1 MSNRFHNKWHR
12 KNHHTYGN
20 ASNPDASHDPIA
32 SQHQPFL
39 GEFVLQG
46 ALCAVAPMSAFAG
59 YFYSNFTGLCAFAG
73 YRAIQAKAF
82 SFPGGDSIGLQV
94 DSQNIAISAY
104 APWVGLN
111 VYSMTHAISAY
122 GKGRGAFIGS
132 DIKGAEIEGGS
143 IGAEIY
149 SDNKA
154 ISANGF
160 LMGAE
165 IYSNRR
171 AISAYGSYTAA
182 ELYGA
187 VRAISA
193 MSPNLGI
200 EVYSNQRAISAYGS
214 NVGIE
219 VRSPLVALSAS
230 ADNLAGTFYA
240 NNRALS
246 AYGTIVAGELR
257 SPNTGALI
265 YGGTRG
271 LSAYSGYTAAELYG
285 ASRALS
291 AMSPQLGIEVYS
303 NNRAI
308 SAYGTSIGLE
318 TASPQVALSAYS
330 PKIAIRAYAPTYTQ
344 NSDGV
349 RALDVRGFSFF
360 DGDVTISGNLTAAGA
375 LTYLDTKVQITSSLY
390 VKNEGTDTAC
400 TVIQT
405 GEVAVAHFYD
415 DSNSALFINGTSTA
429 PGFVGINT
437 ATPNQRLTVVGNIS
451 GYSNQ
456 VSFGASRASGTWS
469 LSEGTSR
476 ATGNLSHAEGSAT
489 LASGTASHTEGEVT
503 TASGYTSHAEGYSTT
518 ASGIASHAEGNVTV
532 ASGDYG
538 SHAEGTN
545 TTASGTASHA
555 EGSNTLASG
564 IASHAEG
571 IRAVASGEASHAA
584 GFRTLASGQYATTIG
599 FGTSATT
606 QYSFAGGANSI
617 VKDRYNGFA
626 FGNNNRVTHDSAVAL
641 GGDANLA
648 SGPRAHSFG
657 SSGSIASGYES
668 YTEGTRTGT
677 GNRVP
682 FESYNPVT
690 KTFTFSPANSAL
702 FFGQFYG
709 NLQVTLRG
717 CITGGGLGSFHE
729 GDFFDIQVQPNSEA
743 AVTPFNTLSA
753 LAVYPLSGGE
763 ITWSIG
769 SGKGWI
775 QNGSGWESH
784 AEGYESV
791 ASGFRSS
798 HAEGFRTLASGNNGS
813 HAEGNQTVASGQYGS
828 HAEGNQTVASGTSSH
843 AEGISTSST
852 GIASHSEG
860 QNTLASGNFGSHA
873 EGINSIASGTASHA
887 EGSTT
892 NASGEVSHAE
902 GAETIASGNFS
913 HAAGYR
919 ATASQPHS
927 YIWSGDNTLGTN
939 VTTSLDRQYL
949 IYAPSGVF
957 IPRGMVGIGTG
968 TDYVNTSYPL
978 TVNGLI
984 SSKGLRLSDSLV
996 VDGASTTINS
1006 TTITLGD
1013 ANTDTVTINSGPVN
1027 FPNAIT
1033 AADALTLGPG
1043 GDTNLYRSAAD
1054 TLRTDD
1060 SLVVNGNITAPN
1072 QTYVDGTSVITGS
1085 LGDTRYGQMIDVFR
1099 TTDLSRQ
1106 STVVL
1111 ADDDVL
1117 VIPSGSLTINKTY
1130 SIEAVLYFTS
1140 AVTTNGARIAFND
1153 ASAATTNVAYTVLY
1167 GTQAGTASVAGYTSL
1182 AAASNTTT
1190 IASGTTPITFTVRG
1204 SFRTG
1209 ASVGNLALQWAQGTS
1224 IASNTTLKAGS
1235 YILLRR
1241 LD

>member
-20 ASNPDASHDPIA
+20 ASNPDAAHDPIA
-32 SQHQPFL
+32 SKDQPFL

-200 EVYSNQRAISAYGS
+200 EVYSN
-214 NVGIE
+214 
-219 VRSPLVALSAS
+219 
-230 ADNLAGTFYA
+230 
-240 NNRALS
+240 
-246 AYGTIVAGELR
+246 
-257 SPNTGALI
+257 
-265 YGGTRG
+265 
-271 LSAYSGYTAAELYG
+271 
-285 ASRALS
+285 
-291 AMSPQLGIEVYS
+291 
-303 NNRAI
+303 NRAI

-330 PKIAIRAYAPTYTQ
+330 PKIAIRAYAPIYTQ

-405 GEVAVAHFYD
+405 GNVPVAHFYD
-415 DSNSALFINGTSTA
+415 DSNSAFFIDGSTTA

-451 GYSNQ
+451 GYSDE
-456 VSFGASRASGTWS
+456 VSFNASRASGRWS
-469 LSEGTSR
+469 FASGTSR
-476 ATGNLSHAEGSAT
+476 ATNNLSNAEGS
-489 LASGTASHTEGEVT
+489 S
-503 TASGYTSHAEGYSTT
+503 
-518 ASGIASHAEGNVTV
+518 
-532 ASGDYG
+532 
-538 SHAEGTN
+538 
-545 TTASGTASHA
+545 
-555 EGSNTLASG
+555 TLASG
-564 IASHAEG
+564 IASHSQG

-584 GFRTLASGQYATTIG
+584 GFETLASGQYATSIG
-599 FGTSATT
+599 IVTSATT
-606 QYSFAGGANSI
+606 QYSFAGGVNSI

-626 FGNNNRVTHDSAVAL
+626 FGNTNRVTHDSAVAL
-641 GGDANLA
+641 GGNANLA
-648 SGPRAHSFG
+648 SGPRAHSSG

-682 FESYNPVT
+682 FQSYNPVT

-753 LAVYPLSGGE
+753 LGVYPLSGGE

-798 HAEGFRTLASGNNGS
+798 HAEGVRTLARGDNGSHSEGYETVASGRFGS
-813 HAEGNQTVASGQYGS
+813 HAEGYETVASGYYGS
-828 HAEGNQTVASGTSSH
+828 HAEGEFTEAFGNSSH
-843 AEGISTSST
+843 AEGSGT
-852 GIASHSEG
+852 IAGGEDSHAEG
-860 QNTLASGNFGSHA
+860 QNTSASG
-873 EGINSIASGTASHA
+873 IASHA
-887 EGSTT
+887 EGNGTT
-892 NASGEVSHAE
+892 ASGDYSHAE
-902 GAETIASGNFS
+902 GSNTRASGIASHAENALTLASGDASHAEGYQTRARGYAS
-913 HAAGYR
+913 HAAGYKSE
-919 ATASQPHS
+919 TPYDYS
-927 YIWSGDNTLGTN
+927 YAWSGDNTLVRN
-939 VTTSLDRQYL
+939 VSSSLPRQYF
-949 IYAPSGVF
+949 IYAPSGVYV
-957 IPRGMVGIGTG
+957 PLGMVGIGTG
-968 TDYVNTSYPL
+968 TDYPNNNYGFPL
-978 TVNGLI
+978 TVNGGI
-984 SSKGLRLSDSLV
+984 SSKGLRLWDNSQLIFGYYPSSN
-996 VDGASTTINS
+996 DGAAIFYQPEAADRGTLTIQTIDNADSKIVLRQFDQTSTNNYNRLIVGSDGNVGIGTGTATAIDTFNTTLAVYGTLSSYNSYVGEKLYFGSSTTPDVNLYKSAAS
-1006 TTITLGD
+1006 TLK
-1013 ANTDTVTINSGPVN
+1013 TDDNLLVTGTVSAVN
-1027 FPNAIT
+1027 FISSNGIT
-1033 AADALTLGPG
+1033 PVAVSIPFNFRGELGTLWPSNLTVPYG
-1043 GDTNLYRSAAD
+1043 YRF
-1054 TLRTDD
+1054 
-1060 SLVVNGNITAPN
+1060 
-1072 QTYVDGTSVITGS
+1072 VITGTGPVAFFETVVGS
-1085 LGDTRYGQMIDVFR
+1085 APAGNYPQVQLIRTPTAGSGIVTGTYFGDAVSTIIAGEFTNRTFGSPTSVRASAQAGDTVRAQITVG
-1099 TTDLSRQ
+1099 
-1106 STVVL
+1106 ST
-1111 ADDDVL
+1111 
-1117 VIPSGSLTINKTY
+1117 IT
-1130 SIEAVLYFTS
+1130 
-1140 AVTTNGARIAFND
+1140 
-1153 ASAATTNVAYTVLY
+1153 
-1167 GTQAGTASVAGYTSL
+1167 GYTTL
-1182 AAASNTTT
+1182 
-1190 IASGTTPITFTVRG
+1190 SGKLIFNGVLIPTNI
-1204 SFRTG
+1204 
-1209 ASVGNLALQWAQGTS
+1209 
-1224 IASNTTLKAGS
+1224 
-1235 YILLRR
+1235 
-1241 LD
+1241 